1 MVQTLLQKPGMEIAK
16 TKRQQKMEKR
26 RLEGCRMLEQG
37 YRQAEVARK
46 LKVSGAAVCKWQR
59 RLKSGSVLAQRPACT
74 QRRLDEGQLERLEVL
89 LCRGAQ
95 KAGHAD
101 GLWTLG
107 RVARLIKEHFGVSYH
122 QGHVWRLMKLM
133 GWSCQKPVRRA
144 AERKEAAIEQW
155 KKRTWPKIKKKP
167 VPSEE

>member
-1 MVQTLLQKPGMEIAK
+1 MEIPK
-16 TKRQQKMEKR
+16 TKRQEKMEKR

-46 LKVSGAAVCKWQR
+46 LKVSGAAVSKWEKR
-59 RLKSGSVLAQRPACT
+59 RQAGRVLAQRPACT
-74 QRRLDEGQLERLEVL
+74 EHRLKDRQLERLQVL

-107 RVARLIKEHFGVSYH
+107 RVARLIEKHFGVSYH
-122 QGHVWRLMKLM
+122 PGHVWRVMRRA

-144 AERKEAAIEQW
+144 VERDEAAIERW
-155 KKRTWPKIKKKP
+155 KKRKWPRIKKKP
-167 VPSEE
+167 EPSEG